1 MSEETHLI
9 IFEYEPVGRN
19 REPVHTSTYDIRGI
33 LSDGSALRILQSF
46 PPPASSTNTN
56 TLEDTWSEFEDAYL
70 TRPGFVE
77 ATCLVQVHSLAP
89 QDSEIVADLKERLA
103 ETGEEVIYLNAT
115 QAEEKEEEVLNTYTF
130 VNPAGIKQP
139 EKMSSTEEPSVENKN
154 VKLHSKFETFLN
166 KQLHV
171 PRIIRRGEHEYDVLF
186 AYNLNGSVSHYNT
199 EYSDRII
206 AKGYKTRRNKGK
218 KSRHSV
224 RGKGKKTRGKK
235 LRQRIKY

>member
-9 IFEYEPVGRN
+9 IFEYEPIGRN
-19 REPVHTSTYDIRGI
+19 REPVHISTYDIRGI

-46 PPPASSTNTN
+46 PPPHDNISSNL
-56 TLEDTWSEFEDAYL
+56 LEYTWSEFKRMYL
-70 TRPGFVE
+70 KRPGFMK

-89 QDSEIVADLKERLA
+89 QDSEIVAGLKERLA
-103 ETGEEVIYLNAT
+103 ETEEEVIYLNEPQT
-115 QAEEKEEEVLNTYTF
+115 EEKEEEVLNTYTF
-130 VNPAGIKQP
+130 INSMGKKCGSILSK
-139 EKMSSTEEPSVENKN
+139 EEPLVGNKN
-154 VKLHSKFETFLN
+154 DNLHSEFEKFLM
-166 KQLHV
+166 KPLHV

-186 AYNLNGSVSHYNT
+186 AYNLTGSVSHYNT

-218 KSRHSV
+218 KSRRIV

-235 LRQRIKY
+235 LRQWIKY

>member
-1 MSEETHLI
+1 MSETHLI
-9 IFEYEPVGRN
+9 IFEYEPIGRN

-46 PPPASSTNTN
+46 PPPHEHLSNN
-56 TLEDTWSEFEDAYL
+56 LEYTWSEFESVYL
-70 TRPGFVE
+70 KRPGFGK

-89 QDSEIVADLKERLA
+89 QDSEIVAGLKTRLA
-103 ETGEEVIYLNAT
+103 ETEEEVIYLNEPQT
-115 QAEEKEEEVLNTYTF
+115 EEKEEEVLNTYTF
-130 VNPAGIKQP
+130 INTMGKNCGSMISK
-139 EKMSSTEEPSVENKN
+139 EEPLVGNKN
-154 VKLHSKFETFLN
+154 VKLHSEFEKFLR
-166 KQLHV
+166 KPLHV

-186 AYNLNGSVSHYNT
+186 AYNLTGSVSRHNT

-218 KSRHSV
+218 KSRRIV

-235 LRQRIKY
+235 LRQWIKY